1 MGETYETD
9 IIIWSEQMAEGLR
22 RLQRGEQVND
32 LDWDHIVEEVLA
44 VGRNE
49 LHAVESFLLRAFE
62 HMLKVVGWPGAQDA
76 PHWLAEIGSFL
87 TQARQR
93 YAPSMAQRI
102 NLAEIYADALRNIRP
117 ERYYGLAAAP
127 LPCVCSLTLEDLLN
141 AQTDAEDL
149 VARLQRR

>member
-1 MGETYETD
+1 MGDLYETD
-9 IIIWSEQMAEGLR
+9 ILLWSEQQANELRHLQHAGLSNA
-22 RLQRGEQVND
+22 V
-32 LDWDHIVEEVLA
+32 DWQNLIEEVLA

-49 LHAVESFLLRAFE
+49 LHAVESLLLRAFE

-87 TQARQR
+87 TQARHR
-93 YAPSMAQRI
+93 YVPSMAQRI